1 MNPEHTLYINF
12 KKKIA
17 LKKRITFSVQAGAP
31 YNSKFTDVTFM
42 VKHIDRRALISM
54 PFRVKN
60 SVFMQCKQSVLDLFH
75 NVASLTIKFS
85 SRTLL

>member
-1 MNPEHTLYINF
+1 MKPEHTLCINF

-42 VKHIDRRALISM
+42 VKHRRALISM
-54 PFRVKN
+54 PSPVKN
-60 SVFMQCKQSVLDLFH
+60 GVFMQCKQSVLGFFH
-75 NVASLTIKFS
+75 DVASLTIKFRT
-85 SRTLL
+85 RTLL

>member
-1 MNPEHTLYINF
+1 MKTEHTLCINL

-42 VKHIDRRALISM
+42 VKHRRALISM
-54 PFRVKN
+54 PSPVKN
-60 SVFMQCKQSVLDLFH
+60 GVFMQSKQSVLGFFH

-85 SRTLL
+85 TRTLL